1 MARQK
6 LTKMVVEGMKPAPEE
21 LVVWDSALPGFGLRI
36 KPTGIRSYI
45 VQYRTRDTGQSKRMT
60 IGQHGPLLT
69 FDQAK
74 RHARGVLTD
83 AARGKDPVTERRT
96 KRQAPTMRDL
106 ASDYLEK
113 YAGPKKRPKS
123 VRDDR
128 AMLDNV
134 VLPKL
139 GSQKVTAV
147 GRREIEG
154 LHAAMQD
161 RPYQANRV
169 LALLSKMFNLAVQ
182 WGWRGDNPVK
192 GIRRYDEQKRHR
204 WLQDE
209 ELQRLVR
216 VLDEHPNQRAANA
229 VRLQLLT
236 GARMGEV
243 LSARRADFDLNRGV
257 WIKPSHQT
265 KQRRTEHLPLSAP
278 AASLVASI
286 LQENSGSQY
295 LFPGNVAGEHLT
307 DIKKFWAAAI
317 RKASIPGYRRH
328 DNRHTYAS
336 HLVSSGLS
344 LEIVGRLLGH
354 TSPSTTKRYAH
365 LADDP
370 LRAATE
376 RFGSKF
382 GTYST

>member
-6 LTKMVVEGMKPAPEE
+6 LTKMVVEGMKPVPEE

-74 RHARGVLTD
+74 RQARAFLTD

-128 AMLDNV
+128 AMLDNI

-169 LALLSKMFNLAVQ
+169 LALLSKMFNLAVH
-182 WGWRGDNPVK
+182 WKWRSDNPAK
-192 GIRRYDEQKRHR
+192 GVEQFDEEKRDR
-204 WLQDE
+204 WLCDDE
-209 ELQRLVR
+209 LRRLCR
-216 VLDEHPNQRAANA
+216 VLEEHPNQRASNA

-236 GARMGEV
+236 GARLGEV
-243 LSARRADFDLNRGV
+243 LQAERTNFDLERGV
-257 WIKPSHQT
+257 WIKPSHHT
-265 KQRRTEHLPLSAP
+265 KQKRREHVPLSAE
-278 AASLVASI
+278 AQALVSALISE
-286 LQENSGSQY
+286 QNGGSPY
-295 LFPGNVAGEHLT
+295 LFPGDA
-307 DIKKFWAAAI
+307 
-317 RKASIPGYRRH
+317 PG
-328 DNRHTYAS
+328 
-336 HLVSSGLS
+336 
-344 LEIVGRLLGH
+344 
-354 TSPSTTKRYAH
+354 K
-365 LADDP
+365 P
-370 LRAATE
+370 L
-376 RFGSKF
+376 
-382 GTYST
+382 

>member
-74 RHARGVLTD
+74 RQARGFLTD
-83 AARGKDPVTERRT
+83 AARGQDPVAERRS

-128 AMLDNV
+128 AMLDNI

-243 LSARRADFDLNRGV
+243 LSARKADFDLNSRRLD
-257 WIKPSHQT
+257 QT
-265 KQRRTEHLPLSAP
+265 
-278 AASLVASI
+278 
-286 LQENSGSQY
+286 
-295 LFPGNVAGEHLT
+295 FPPDQAETH
-307 DIKKFWAAAI
+307 
-317 RKASIPGYRRH
+317 
-328 DNRHTYAS
+328 
-336 HLVSSGLS
+336 
-344 LEIVGRLLGH
+344 
-354 TSPSTTKRYAH
+354 
-365 LADDP
+365 
-370 LRAATE
+370 
-376 RFGSKF
+376 
-382 GTYST
+382 